1 MKNIAYFF
9 ITAISIVVILVFGK
23 ALLIPFVF
31 AILLWFVIREIRE
44 LLDRIP
50 FVKKRFALWAKNLLT
65 SIVIL
70 SILGFAS
77 GLITS
82 NINALAKAYPKY
94 EANVGHMV
102 EKINEAFDIDIRE
115 YINAHSGDIDF
126 GTILKSIFNSLS
138 EIFSSTFM
146 ILIYVVFIFLEEALF
161 RPKLANMFAD
171 SDRFNRLMKII
182 KSIETSVAKYLGLKT
197 LVSFITGIL
206 SYFVLLIIGIDSP
219 VFWAFL
225 IFLLNFIPTI
235 GSLIGT
241 LFPAVFCLLQ
251 FGEISPALLVLF
263 IVGAIQIVVGNVL
276 EPKLMGSSMNL
287 SALVTILALSFWGA
301 IWGITGMILS
311 IPITVIM
318 VIIFSQFPSTRP
330 VAIML
335 SEKGEV

>member
-9 ITAISIVVILVFGK
+9 ITAISIVIVLVFGK
-23 ALLIPFVF
+23 TLLIPFVF

-44 LLDRIP
+44 LLDKIP

-65 SIVIL
+65 SIIIL

-77 GLITS
+77 GLITA
-82 NINALAKAYPKY
+82 NINALAYSYPKY
-94 EANVGHMV
+94 EANVGSMV
-102 EKINEAFDIDIRE
+102 EKVNKAFNIDVFE
-115 YINAHSGDIDF
+115 YINTHSGDIDF
-126 GTILKSIFNSLS
+126 GTILRSIFNSLS

-146 ILIYVVFIFLEEALF
+146 ILIYVAFIFLEEAFF

-171 SDRFNRLMKII
+171 SERFDRIMEII
-182 KSIETSVAKYLGLKT
+182 KSIEISVAKYLGLKT
-197 LVSFITGIL
+197 LVSFITGVL

-251 FGEISPALLVLF
+251 FGEISSALLVLF

-318 VIIFSQFPSTRP
+318 VIIFSQFPSTKA

>member
-102 EKINEAFDIDIRE
+102 EKINEAFDIDVRE

-171 SDRFNRLMKII
+171 SDRFNRLMEII

-206 SYFVLLIIGIDSP
+206 GLSHIPVKLHSNHWFAHWHVVSCCFLSLAVWRDLPGIARFIHCRGHSNSSRQRIG
-219 VFWAFL
+219 AKAH
-225 IFLLNFIPTI
+225 
-235 GSLIGT
+235 G
-241 LFPAVFCLLQ
+241 
-251 FGEISPALLVLF
+251 
-263 IVGAIQIVVGNVL
+263 
-276 EPKLMGSSMNL
+276 
-287 SALVTILALSFWGA
+287 
-301 IWGITGMILS
+301 
-311 IPITVIM
+311 
-318 VIIFSQFPSTRP
+318 
-330 VAIML
+330 
-335 SEKGEV
+335 